1 MSAIIKYPGITEESQ
16 ESVDSQ
22 LFRLSEKLQD
32 LLPDP
37 SLSPL
42 ERVERLG
49 RVVPTS
55 IQRSAQHLTARTKLN
70 NIRLR
75 LAELV
80 PIEAMSAEEKIDILV
95 EIIEELVP
103 IKTDRLFERLELMG
117 DNRLRDN
124 GSVPFPG
131 WDKSYLDLENLK
143 TIVHNKMKSLVKN
156 V

>member
-1 MSAIIKYPGITEESQ
+1 MNVIIKYPGIPEENQ
-16 ESVDSQ
+16 EEVDSQ
-22 LFRLSEKLQD
+22 LFELSKKLQK

-80 PIEAMSAEEKIDILV
+80 PNENMSAEEKIDALV
-95 EIIEELVP
+95 EIIDELVP
-103 IKTDRLFERLELMG
+103 IKTDRLFEKLEIMG

-131 WDKSYLDLENLK
+131 WDNSYLDFENLK
-143 TIVHNKMKSLVKN
+143 KIVSEKIKSKV
-156 V
+156 

>member
-1 MSAIIKYPGITEESQ
+1 VSVIIRYPGIPEESQ
-16 ESVDSQ
+16 EVVDSQ
-22 LFRLSEKLQD
+22 LFKISEKLQK

-55 IQRSAQHLTARTKLN
+55 IQRSAHHLTARTKLS

-80 PIEAMSAEEKIDILV
+80 PIEDMSAEEKIDMLV

-103 IKTDRLFERLELMG
+103 IKTDRLFERLELIG

-124 GSVPFPG
+124 GSVAFSG
-131 WDKSYLDLENLK
+131 WDQSYLDLENLK
-143 TIVHNKMKSLVKN
+143 TIVNNKIKSLVKN